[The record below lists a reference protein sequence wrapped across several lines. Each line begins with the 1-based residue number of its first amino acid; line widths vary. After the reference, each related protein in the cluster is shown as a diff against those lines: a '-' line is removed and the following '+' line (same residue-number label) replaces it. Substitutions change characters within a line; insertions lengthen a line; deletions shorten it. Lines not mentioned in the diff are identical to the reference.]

1 LGSLASVIGNSAG
14 TGTLLKTASASLAQG
29 VGLDPAVVALFNGQN
44 NTAQPGKPKAYLN
57 VLFFDEQFKMDAN
70 ASQYRQV
77 GTGTMNP
84 ANPGQIG
91 FMAGSAALAKKSGYC
106 YIYISNESNDLVYF
120 DNFTLA
126 HERSSL
132 MEETHYY
139 PFGLTMAGI
148 SSKAA
153 GKLENKFDFNGQER
167 QEGEF
172 SDGSGLDAYDFN
184 ARMYD
189 PQIGRFMQIDPLAEY
204 MRRWSPYSFAF
215 DNPIRFA
222 DPTGRQPTD
231 STGIVRPTV
240 TTGVDDNGEYNDVG
254 NVTVTAK
261 RRPSSTTNF
270 VHGALDIIGFFDPFG
285 IADGLNAVIY
295 LAEGDYKN
303 AALSA
308 ISIIPFADGVKALK
322 YADEAADLVQGVV
335 RYEDEVREIVH
346 KNLDEVEEGIIYLRK
361 DKTGGID
368 DYIGQAKSEER
379 FAKRQQEHA
388 RNHPDADFEFTIVDR
403 GKPGKDLTVKE
414 QNHIDTRG
422 GARTKKNPNGK
433 LSNQRNPG
441 KKYK

>member
-1 LGSLASVIGNSAG
+1 GGNFSRVGSSG
-14 TGTLLKTASASLAQG
+14 TVKDHWQADASLQNITA
-29 VGLDPAVVALFNGQN
+29 PKNG
-44 NTAQPGKPKAYLN
+44 
-57 VLFFDEQFKMDAN
+57 
-70 ASQYRQV
+70 
-77 GTGTMNP
+77 
-84 ANPGQIG
+84 
-91 FMAGSAALAKKSGYC
+91 
-106 YIYISNESNDLVYF
+106 YIFVYVSNESNLDVFF
-120 DNFTLA
+120 DNLQVI
-126 HERSSL
+126 HKPGPL
-132 MEETHYY
+132 LEETHYY

-189 PQIGRFMQIDPLAEY
+189 AQIGRFMQIDPLAEY

-231 STGIVRPTV
+231 SAGIDRPVV
-240 TTGVDDNGEYNDVG
+240 TPGVDEQGEYNDVG

-261 RRPSSTTNF
+261 RRPSSTSNF

-285 IADGLNAVIY
+285 IADGINAIVY

-322 YADEAADLVQGVV
+322 YTDEAADLVEGVV
-335 RYEDEVREIVH
+335 RYEDEVEEIVEANLR
-346 KNLDEVEEGIIYLRK
+346 KNDELFSHGNKLGDKPAEGYTLRDIDTDEVKKYGE
-361 DKTGGID
+361 T
-368 DYIGQAKSEER
+368 
-379 FAKRQQEHA
+379 
-388 RNHPDADFEFTIVDR
+388 
-403 GKPGKDLTVKE
+403 
-414 QNHIDTRG
+414 TRG
-422 GARTKKNPNGK
+422 EGKFGKGKQKRYTKKYLKENNVYYQKEVDGTKKGMHSWQHQQILKHKKANGGE
-433 LSNQRNPG
+433 RPG
-441 KKYK
+441 LNKSDY